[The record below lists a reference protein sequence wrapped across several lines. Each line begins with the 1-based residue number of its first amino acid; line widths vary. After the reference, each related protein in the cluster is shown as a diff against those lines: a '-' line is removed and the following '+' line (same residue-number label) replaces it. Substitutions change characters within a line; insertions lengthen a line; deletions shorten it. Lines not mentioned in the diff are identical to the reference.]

1 MLKDLKHAVRVL
13 LQSRGWTAVVL
24 LSLALGI
31 GANTA
36 LFTAVNGLMLQT
48 VALPDPESLV
58 RLKWAGE
65 NDMVWNTSEYG
76 GNRDYEGKR
85 VTATFSYAT
94 FEQLRAA
101 NQTLADLA
109 ASAPIGSFNV
119 VIDGQAEIASNLAV
133 SGNYFQLLRV
143 PMALGRALQP
153 DDEKPGAPPVA
164 VISHGFW
171 QRRFGS
177 EQNVTGRVV
186 SMNNQPVE
194 IIGVTAV
201 GYGGS
206 QRLGATSPDVTVA
219 LVHDPLFN
227 VGQARMTQPT
237 TWWLQLMGRIK
248 PGVSYEQVRANLGGV
263 FQEAARAGRASYI
276 AALTEE
282 ERNLSRNRRETANVP
297 ELVVESGSRGTYDL
311 DTQSVDSA
319 QLLAVVVLLVLLIVC
334 ANVAN
339 LLLSR
344 ATARRK
350 EVSVRISLGA
360 TRRRLVRQLLTESLL
375 LSAIGGAIGVL
386 VGYWSRQLLPF
397 GQTTPIDWR
406 VFAFAAGVSAIAGIL
421 FGLAPALRATRVDLA
436 LVMKETSRSVTGG
449 RNLLGKILL
458 VTQVA
463 LSLVLVIGAGLFLRT
478 LNNLRSVD
486 VGFNAQN
493 LLMFSINPALN
504 RYDADRSAVL
514 YRELQTALAAVPG
527 VRNVA
532 ITRVALLSGSRST
545 SSYHV
550 QGGKPGPT
558 NVHMMS
564 VTPEFF
570 ETMQIPVVLGRG
582 FTDRDDRA
590 APKVAIVNE
599 TAARALFPDGATLG
613 RRIGGSVENNGE
625 FEVVGVI
632 RDTRYSS
639 LREPAPPTLYQ
650 AMWQQPARAV
660 TVMLRTA
667 TDPSSLVETVRAAV
681 RKVDTNLPITNVATQ
696 MEQLDRRVAQDRLYA
711 NAFSLFGA
719 LALVLA
725 SIGLFGVMSYMVA
738 RRTNEIGVR
747 MALGANRLDV
757 ARMVLRETLVLVGAG
772 VAVGLGAA
780 LLAGRYVAEKLY
792 AVPPRDVATMS
803 TAVAVIVG
811 VGLLAGFLPARRAS
825 RVDPMVALRM
835 E

>member
-1 MLKDLKHAVRVL
+1 
-13 LQSRGWTAVVL
+13 
-24 LSLALGI
+24 
-31 GANTA
+31 
-36 LFTAVNGLMLQT
+36 
-48 VALPDPESLV
+48 
-58 RLKWAGE
+58 
-65 NDMVWNTSEYG
+65 
-76 GNRDYEGKR
+76 
-85 VTATFSYAT
+85 
-94 FEQLRAA
+94 
-101 NQTLADLA
+101 
-109 ASAPIGSFNV
+109 
-119 VIDGQAEIASNLAV
+119 
-133 SGNYFQLLRV
+133 
-143 PMALGRALQP
+143 
-153 DDEKPGAPPVA
+153 
-164 VISHGFW
+164 
-171 QRRFGS
+171 
-177 EQNVTGRVV
+177 
-186 SMNNQPVE
+186 
-194 IIGVTAV
+194 
-201 GYGGS
+201 
-206 QRLGATSPDVTVA
+206 
-219 LVHDPLFN
+219 
-227 VGQARMTQPT
+227 
-237 TWWLQLMGRIK
+237 
-248 PGVSYEQVRANLGGV
+248 
-263 FQEAARAGRASYI
+263 
-276 AALTEE
+276 
-282 ERNLSRNRRETANVP
+282 
-297 ELVVESGSRGTYDL
+297 
-311 DTQSVDSA
+311 
-319 QLLAVVVLLVLLIVC
+319 
-334 ANVAN
+334 
-339 LLLSR
+339 
-344 ATARRK
+344 
-350 EVSVRISLGA
+350 
-360 TRRRLVRQLLTESLL
+360 
-375 LSAIGGAIGVL
+375 
-386 VGYWSRQLLPF
+386 
-397 GQTTPIDWR
+397 
-406 VFAFAAGVSAIAGIL
+406 
-421 FGLAPALRATRVDLA
+421 LRATRVDLA

-449 RNLLGKILL
+449 RNLLGKVLL

-463 LSLVLVIGAGLFLRT
+463 LSLVLLIGAGLFLRT

-486 VGFNAQN
+486 VGFNPQN

-504 RYDADRSAVL
+504 RYDADRSAAL
-514 YRELQTALAAVPG
+514 YRELQTVLAAVPG

-825 RVDPMVALRM
+825 RVDPMVALRT